1 MCPVPACVLE
11 RFSENDSAMT
21 DTNKPVIE
29 FLEKFEP
36 EVFWHQHGR
45 KIIWGAIAVL
55 AGGVIYVQMQRQ
67 AGERE
72 TEAATRLAQATEPG
86 LIVPLVKEFSGKN
99 IGAQALLRLAELYS
113 QAGRLPEALAAYQEF
128 LTTYPQHPLVD
139 SAQLGQAASLETAG
153 KLEDA
158 KARYIQLSSKFSG
171 YTAVAA
177 KLGAARCAE
186 VLGQTKEAR
195 QYYEELAPVI
205 AGSPW
210 ALTTAIRL
218 DVLNRTPEAPVTGIA
233 PLPLSS
239 EIVK

>member
-1 MCPVPACVLE
+1 
-11 RFSENDSAMT
+11 MT
-21 DTNKPVIE
+21 DVNKAAE
-29 FLEKFEP
+29 LLEQFEP
-36 EVFWHQHGR
+36 EIFWQQHGR

-55 AGGVIYVQMQRQ
+55 AVGVIYVQMQRQ

-72 TEAATRLAQATEPG
+72 NEAATRLSQATDPG

-99 IGAQALLRLAELYS
+99 IGAQALLRLAELHA

-139 SAQLGQAASLETAG
+139 SAQLGQAATLEIAG

-158 KARYIQLSSKFSG
+158 KARYIQLASKFSG

-218 DVLNRTPEAPVTGIA
+218 DVLNRTPEAPVTGLS
-233 PLPLSS
+233 PLSPSS